1 MLSSFSKRGF
11 RLPTIPRF
19 LCLSL
24 ALYFLLILSF
34 SAVAQEKTFR
44 IGIIGLDTMHVV
56 AFTRHINDPKT
67 NSGCRVTAAWKGGT
81 PDNPMSTKYLEEYT
95 EELRDSLGVELVS
108 SIPELCK
115 KVDGILLESVD
126 GRPHLEQVKPVF
138 AAKKPV
144 FIDKPM
150 AASLSDVI
158 EIFRLAK
165 ESGTPCWSSS
175 ALRYCEG
182 IAAARTNPAFG
193 EIIGC
198 DAFSPCPL
206 DEHHPDLF
214 WYGIHGVE
222 TLYTIM
228 GTGCNIVRRVQT
240 KDAEFVVG
248 TWKDGRI
255 GTFRGMR
262 SGKHDY
268 GAYVFGSKEI
278 GPSGGFTS
286 FNPLAD
292 EIIRFFKTLK
302 VPVPPEETIEL
313 YAFMAA
319 ADESKKLGGAPVSI
333 DDTIKKAVGKK

>member
-1 MLSSFSKRGF
+1 METRLFFSRH
-11 RLPTIPRF
+11 LLVLIF
-19 LCLSL
+19 LLSL
-24 ALYFLLILSF
+24 PLGTS
-34 SAVAQEKTFR
+34 AQEKIFR
-44 IGIIGLDTMHVV
+44 IGLIGVDTMHAV
-56 AFTRHINDPKT
+56 AFTRHINDTKT
-67 NSGCRVTAAWKGGT
+67 NSGCRITIAWKGGT
-81 PDNPMSTKYLEEYT
+81 PDNPMSTKYIEEYT
-95 EELRDSLGVELVS
+95 RELQDSLGVEFVS
-108 SIPELCK
+108 SIPELCSR
-115 KVDGILLESVD
+115 VDGVLLESVD

-165 ESGTPCWSSS
+165 QSGVPCWSSS

-182 IAAARTNPAFG
+182 IAAARTNQAFG

-206 DEHHPDLF
+206 DEHHPDIF
-214 WYGIHGVE
+214 WYGMHGVE
-222 TLYTIM
+222 TLFTIM
-228 GTGCNIVRRVQT
+228 GTGCKTVSRVQT
-240 KDAEFVVG
+240 KDTEFAVG

-268 GAYVFGSKEI
+268 GAYVFGTKGI

-286 FNPLAD
+286 FNPLGDA
-292 EIIRFFKTLK
+292 IIKFFKTRE
-302 VPVPPEETIEL
+302 VPVTPEETIEI

-333 DDTIKKAVGKK
+333 EEVIKRAGR

>member
-1 MLSSFSKRGF
+1 MDTRLFFF
-11 RLPTIPRF
+11 RHLLA
-19 LCLSL
+19 LCILLSL
-24 ALYFLLILSF
+24 PLGIS
-34 SAVAQEKTFR
+34 AQEKVFR

-56 AFTRHINDPKT
+56 AFVRQINDPKT
-67 NSGCRVTAAWKGGT
+67 NSGCRVTVAWKGGT
-81 PDNPMSTKYLEEYT
+81 PDNPMSTKYVEKYT
-95 EELRDSLGVELVS
+95 HELQDSLGVELVS
-108 SIPELCK
+108 SISELVSR
-115 KVDGILLESVD
+115 VDGVLLESVD

-165 ESGTPCWSSS
+165 ESGVPCWSSS
-175 ALRYCEG
+175 ALRYCQG
-182 IAAARTNPAFG
+182 IAESRTNPAFG
-193 EIIGC
+193 SIIGC

-206 DEHHPDLF
+206 DEHHPDFF

-222 TLYTIM
+222 TLFTIM
-228 GTGCNIVRRVQT
+228 GTGCETVRRVQT
-240 KDAEFVVG
+240 KDTEFAVG

-262 SGKHDY
+262 SGRQDY
-268 GAYVFGSKEI
+268 GANVFGSKGI

-286 FNPLAD
+286 FSPLGD
-292 EIIRFFKTLK
+292 EIIKFFKTLK
-302 VPVPPEETIEL
+302 VPVTPEETIEI

-333 DDTIKKAVGKK
+333 EEVIKKAGK